1 MEQKLR
7 MEEGEG
13 ERSDGVGKPS
23 SCRVLSHQSV
33 ARVYGT
39 KGDQESPAENIA
51 LDPCLTDR
59 LALQHCRDL
68 LLGLATRLLPPSL
81 LLLLFLIWVG
91 RVKVTPDP
99 SPLIRPNTTMRPCA
113 GFYYIIILG

>member
-7 MEEGEG
+7 MQEGEG

>member
-7 MEEGEG
+7 MRGEG

-113 GFYYIIILG
+113 GFHYIIILG